1 MKKFF
6 IILLFFLLPNLFWQ
20 LIAFFFNIERNFF
33 NIDYFLIILAIYY
46 KRIYIGLLLFIFF
59 SFFDFLNLFSQI
71 FPFIR
76 ILDLFYLLKYSLLAS
91 YSNFLFLFLFLFFI
105 YVYFLNLKAYI
116 INIENKSLL
125 IFFNILIIGFFVQ
138 NIWIKEDSRAWRIDA
153 KKVMKSQSLQTYELR
168 SEGFLDNF
176 NIQGEAFS
184 EKKIPSFSQNIF
196 LNAQVPKK
204 ILFIVNE
211 SWGMASDEIQDY
223 LIEDIKNNKNIVSY
237 KKGEL
242 SFNGFT
248 LNGEIREL
256 CQKNILHFNLK
267 DQVTGFDQCLP
278 NKLKNYHTVAMHGT
292 TGAMYDRKY
301 WYPKVGFKRIYFREN
316 FPNLK
321 SRCYSFPGL
330 CDQDLKF
337 IIQQEFKENKKIFF
351 YWLTL
356 NTHINYDLRDLR
368 IDLFNCKEFNIN
380 SNSPSCRNLKLQ
392 KQFFNNLN
400 QLISTPEMKNTTI
413 YVVGDH
419 SPPLYGNE
427 KTVFKKN
434 TVATLVLKVR

>member
-1 MKKFF
+1 MKKIF

-20 LIAFFFNIERNFF
+20 VLAFFFNIERNFF

-59 SFFDFLNLFSQI
+59 SFFDFLNLFSQV

-91 YSNFLFLFLFLFFI
+91 YSNFLLLLLFLFFI
-105 YVYFLNLKAYI
+105 YVYFVNLKAYI

-153 KKVMKSQSLQTYELR
+153 KRIISSQSIQTYELR
-168 SEGFLDNF
+168 NEGFLDNF
-176 NIQGEAFS
+176 NIQGDVFS
-184 EKKIPSFSQNIF
+184 EKKITSFSHNIF
-196 LNAQVPKK
+196 LSAETPRR

-211 SWGMASDEIQDY
+211 SWGVTNDEIQNY
-223 LIEDIKNNKNIVSY
+223 LIKDIKNNRNIISY
-237 KKGEL
+237 KIGEL
-242 SFNGFT
+242 KFDGFT

-292 TGAMYDRKY
+292 TGAMYERKY
-301 WYPKVGFKRIYFREN
+301 WYPKVGFQRIYFREN

-337 IIQQEFKENKKIFF
+337 IVQQEFKNNSEIFF

-356 NTHINYDLRDLR
+356 NTHINYDLRDLKL
-368 IDLFNCKEFNIN
+368 DLFACEKFDIN
-380 SNSPSCRNLKLQ
+380 PNSPSCRNLKLQ
-392 KQFFNNLN
+392 KQFFYHLN

-427 KTVFKKN
+427 KTIFKKN

>member
-20 LIAFFFNIERNFF
+20 VLAFFFNIERNFF

-59 SFFDFLNLFSQI
+59 SFFDFLNLFSQV

-91 YSNFLFLFLFLFFI
+91 YSSFLFLFLFLFFI

-125 IFFNILIIGFFVQ
+125 IFFNILIVSFFIQ

>member
-1 MKKFF
+1 MKKIF

-20 LIAFFFNIERNFF
+20 VLAFFFNIERNFF

-59 SFFDFLNLFSQI
+59 SFFDFLNLFSQV

-91 YSNFLFLFLFLFFI
+91 YSSFLFLFLFLFFI
-105 YVYFLNLKAYI
+105 YVYFVNLKAYI

-125 IFFNILIIGFFVQ
+125 IFFNILIIGFIVQ

-176 NIQGEAFS
+176 NVQGEAFS

-278 NKLKNYHTVAMHGT
+278 NKLKNYYTVAMHGT

-356 NTHINYDLRDLR
+356 NTHINYDLRDLKL
-368 IDLFNCKEFNIN
+368 DLFSCGKFNIDP
-380 SNSPSCRNLKLQ
+380 NSPSCRNLKLQ
-392 KQFFNNLN
+392 KQFFYHLN
-400 QLISTPEMKNTTI
+400 QLISTPEMENTTI

-427 KTVFKKN
+427 KSIFKKN
-434 TVATLVLKVR
+434 TVATLILKVR